1 MDHLCSWKLS
11 EQKTFKEVKLHCKLE
26 SIHGRAVL
34 WPVLLFPSALNQM
47 PFIDAYLQRSTMK
60 AAFQFAICESHWSDS
75 GSSSLY
81 HSKHYKKNAKKNAVN
96 FYLKTILVRCRAS
109 HWPEVTYLLV
119 SRQGWNPP
127 GTRNRIMCWRDP
139 EIWKMMLS
147 DSVFQVL
154 L

>member
-11 EQKTFKEVKLHCKLE
+11 KQKTFKEVKLHCKLE

-119 SRQGWNPP
+119 SHQGWNPP
-127 GTRNRIMCWRDP
+127 GTRNRITCWRDP

>member
-11 EQKTFKEVKLHCKLE
+11 KQKTFKEVKLHCKLE

-81 HSKHYKKNAKKNAVN
+81 RSKHYKKNAKKNAVN

-119 SRQGWNPP
+119 SHQGWNPP
-127 GTRNRIMCWRDP
+127 GTRNRITCWRDP